1 VAQESARQ
9 RFQAEAEAAAKLQHP
24 NIVQV
29 YEVGQHEGQ
38 PFFSMQY
45 IEGWNLA
52 QVLRSAPLASKRA
65 ARYVQQISLAVAHA
79 HDCGVLH
86 RDLKPSNVL
95 IDSHDQARV
104 MDFGLSKQ
112 LESDT
117 DITLSGQLLG
127 TPPYMSPEQAGAP
140 GIAVGPASDVYALG
154 AVLYELLTGQP
165 PFRAATPLET
175 LRQVRECDP
184 RLPRTINSQVPR
196 DLEMICLKC
205 LEKDPRHRYAD
216 ARALV
221 EDLGRY
227 LAGESISLSSVSL
240 FERLARTLER
250 GSLDSELQT
259 WRHILRHFAWIVLLA
274 HTLLFLLELQWWRIP
289 WQAFA
294 AVRVA
299 EYVAMGMVF
308 WFFRNTWYPPRGSAA
323 RQLLALWL
331 AYITGSAVLHLI
343 HPFEGSALYPQY
355 AVLASLGF
363 IMMGSSYWGY
373 CYVIGGAFL
382 LLAIIM
388 AYIPLF
394 APLAFGAAWSVSL
407 LALASHL
414 RRLSR
419 QK

>member
-1 VAQESARQ
+1 
-9 RFQAEAEAAAKLQHP
+9 
-24 NIVQV
+24 
-29 YEVGQHEGQ
+29 
-38 PFFSMQY
+38 M
-45 IEGWNLA
+45 
-52 QVLRSAPLASKRA
+52 
-65 ARYVQQISLAVAHA
+65 AHA
-79 HDCGVLH
+79 HERGVLH

-95 IDSHDQARV
+95 IDSQDQPRV

-112 LESDT
+112 LESDA

-140 GIAVGPASDVYALG
+140 GMEVGPASDVYALG

-184 RLPRTINSQVPR
+184 RLPRTLNSQVPR

-205 LEKDPRHRYAD
+205 LEKDPRHRYGD
-216 ARALV
+216 ARSLA

-250 GSLDSELQT
+250 GSLDAEFQT
-259 WRHILRHFAWIVLLA
+259 WQRILRHFAWIVLLA
-274 HTLLFLLELQWWRIP
+274 HTLLFFLELQWWRIP

-294 AVRVA
+294 AIRA
-299 EYVAMGMVF
+299 TEYVAMSAVL
-308 WFFRNTWYPPRGSAA
+308 WCFRSTWYPPRGSAA

-331 AYITGSAVLHLI
+331 AYITGSAVLHMI
-343 HPFEGSALYPQY
+343 HPFEGSTLYPQY

-373 CYVIGGAFL
+373 CYMIGGGFL
-382 LLAIIM
+382 LLALIM
-388 AYIPLF
+388 SATPVV
-394 APLAFGAAWSVSL
+394 APLAFGAAWSISL
-407 LALASHL
+407 LALARHL
-414 RRLSR
+414 RQLSLHA
-419 QK
+419 